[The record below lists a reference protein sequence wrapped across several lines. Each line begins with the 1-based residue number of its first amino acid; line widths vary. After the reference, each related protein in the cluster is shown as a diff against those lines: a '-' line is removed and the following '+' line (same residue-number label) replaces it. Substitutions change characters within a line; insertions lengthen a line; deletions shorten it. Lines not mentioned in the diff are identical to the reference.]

1 MIEDKTLSVDIS
13 STFPFGKEIA
23 EIEAKP
29 LTEMNLEALIG
40 ANWQRGV
47 PLSHLGWVVSHYEPL
62 PQLWSDVLARCPPE
76 MLATMKASENLYRS
90 RQIQR
95 DKRLNHA
102 LRVRRR
108 KLKGGHKK

>member
-29 LTEMNLEALIG
+29 LTADG
-40 ANWQRGV
+40 
-47 PLSHLGWVVSHYEPL
+47 LSHLGWVVPHYEEL
-62 PQLWSDVLARCPPE
+62 PQLWSDVLASCPPE

>member
-1 MIEDKTLSVDIS
+1 MIEDKTQSVDIS
-13 STFPFGKEIA
+13 SAFPFGKEIA

-29 LTEMNLEALIG
+29 LTAAADLIRATWPGDFRLG
-40 ANWQRGV
+40 AQEWV
-47 PLSHLGWVVSHYEPL
+47 LSHHYEPY
-62 PQLWSDVLARCPPE
+62 PQLWSDVLASCPPE

-108 KLKGGHKK
+108 KLKGVHKK